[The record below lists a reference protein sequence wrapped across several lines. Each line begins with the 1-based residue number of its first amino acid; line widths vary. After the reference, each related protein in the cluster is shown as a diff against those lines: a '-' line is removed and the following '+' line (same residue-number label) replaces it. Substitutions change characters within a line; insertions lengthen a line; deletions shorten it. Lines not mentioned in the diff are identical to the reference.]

1 MEPHHRNDPLVI
13 RVTVRKAQADYQ
25 LNQQAHQ
32 RRRYAVIPHL
42 VTMNLHNRNERT
54 PQVKVKIYLIEMTF
68 RNQSLKT
75 LISQLCRL
83 DHREGQ

>member
-1 MEPHHRNDPLVI
+1 VI
-13 RVTVRKAQADYQ
+13 
-25 LNQQAHQ
+25 L
-32 RRRYAVIPHL
+32 HL

-68 RNQSLKT
+68 KNQYLKT
-75 LISQLCRL
+75 LISQLCRQ